1 MKHKKLT
8 IASAFLLSLLTAQVH
23 ADFYDWLGGTSDD
36 WSDSSNWQNGATLG
50 ASDTARIYNS
60 LTSTDPTAYNTV
72 LKSGADVTLT
82 RVWIGNSQDVN
93 ESGVL
98 TVESGA
104 TLTSTGDFVLE
115 NNSTLTS
122 SGAISVGNSNGMI
135 VRDTADVTLNSG
147 ATLNTINLND
157 NSTATLEAGSTVT
170 TIKNINNSAQLTLNS
185 IYTGNMFNGSSS
197 SLIVNGTVDGN
208 VVAASTSSITVN
220 GTVNGNFVNNSTSMQ
235 TIGANGTVNGA
246 VELDSSDQMTVAGSV
261 NGRFFVKS
269 TAQVTIESTANIL
282 SNHDNS
288 WIYNTPSVTWN
299 VGADGSVATLKTSRN
314 EQNAGQFDGEWRYDN
329 TAVDMV
335 VDLTNCVSYATSL
348 TLKLVSGIQNEST
361 FASNVTFLQD
371 GTDVTSDFVWDG
383 AGTGSFTGVLTNPNS
398 SDTDG
403 DGVSD
408 SEDAFPNDA
417 SETVDT
423 DSDGVGDNAD
433 AFPNDPT
440 ETVDT
445 DSDGVGDNSD
455 TFPSDATETVDTD
468 GDGVGDN
475 GDVHPGYNDA
485 ELSTYLSNNSYIL
498 DDGSGGGTGGYT
510 EQQLID
516 LRVGSKLASID
527 NDQATLQV
535 VIEQSDDLGTWSTLQ
550 TESVT
555 VDAPAGTPKQFFRY
569 RMQD

>member
-1 MKHKKLT
+1 MKHKKLIIT
-8 IASAFLLSLLTAQVH
+8 AASLLAALTTQVQ
-23 ADFYDWLGGTSDD
+23 AGFFDWLGGTSDD
-36 WSDSSNWQNGATLG
+36 WSDNSNWQGGNGLVEA
-50 ASDTARIYNS
+50 DTARIYNS
-60 LTSTDPTAYNTV
+60 DISSDPTPNNTV

-82 RVWIGNSQDVN
+82 RLWIGNSQDVN

-104 TLTSTGDFVLE
+104 TLTSTGDFVVE

-122 SGAISVGNSNGMI
+122 SGAISVGNGNGMI
-135 VRDTADVTLNSG
+135 VRDSGSVTLNSG
-147 ATLNTINLND
+147 ATLNKITMSE
-157 NSTATLEAGSTVT
+157 NSTATFEDGSTVT
-170 TIKNINNSAQLTLNS
+170 TIQNLANSAQLTLNTT
-185 IYTGNMFNGSSS
+185 YTGNIFVQNTSSMT
-197 SLIVNGTVDGN
+197 VNGTLNGN
-208 VVAASTSSITVN
+208 FGINSSAPQNIGVN
-220 GTVNGNFVNNSTSMQ
+220 GTVNGDVQ
-235 TIGANGTVNGA
+235 
-246 VELDSSDQMTVAGSV
+246 LDNDDQMTVAGNV
-261 NGRFFVKS
+261 NGLFFVKG

-282 SNHDNS
+282 SDSGNS

-299 VGADGSVATLKTSRN
+299 VGADGSVGTLKTSRL
-314 EQNAGQFDGEWRYDN
+314 EQNAGQFDGEWRYDD

-371 GTDVTSDFVWDG
+371 GTDVTADFVWDG

-398 SDTDG
+398 SDSDG
-403 DGVSD
+403 DGVND

-433 AFPNDPT
+433 AFPNDPN
-440 ETVDT
+440 ETA
-445 DSDGVGDNSD
+445 DSDDDGVGDNSD

-485 ELSTYLSNNSYIL
+485 ELSTYLSNNSYIV
-498 DDGSGGGTGGYT
+498 DDGTGGGTGGGLT
-510 EQQLID
+510 EQDLID
-516 LRVGSKLASID
+516 LRIGSQMASIA

-555 VDAPAGTPKQFFRY
+555 VDAPAGTSKQFFRY

>member
-1 MKHKKLT
+1 MKHKKFAF
-8 IASAFLLSLLTAQVH
+8 ASAFLLAALTSQVQ
-23 ADFYDWLGGTSDD
+23 AGFYDWLGTTSDD
-36 WSDSSNWQNGATLG
+36 WSDSSNWQGGIAFVE
-50 ASDTARIYNS
+50 ADTARIWNS
-60 LTSTDPTAYNTV
+60 DISSDPTPNNTV

-104 TLTSTGDFVLE
+104 TLTSTGDFVVE

-122 SGAISVGNSNGMI
+122 SGAISVGNGNGMI
-135 VRDTADVTLNSG
+135 VRDSGSVTLNSG
-147 ATLNTINLND
+147 ATLNKITLGE
-157 NSTATLEAGSTVT
+157 NSTATFEDGSTVT
-170 TIKNINNSAQLTLNS
+170 TIQNLANSAQLTLNTT
-185 IYTGNMFNGSSS
+185 YTGNIFVQNTSSMT
-197 SLIVNGTVDGN
+197 VNGTLNGN
-208 VVAASTSSITVN
+208 FGINSSAPQNIGVN
-220 GTVNGNFVNNSTSMQ
+220 GTVNGDVQ
-235 TIGANGTVNGA
+235 
-246 VELDSSDQMTVAGSV
+246 LDNDDQMTVAGTV
-261 NGRFFVKS
+261 NGLFFVKS

-282 SNHDNS
+282 SDSGNS

-299 VGADGSVATLKTSRN
+299 VGADGSVGTLKTSRL

-371 GTDVTSDFVWDG
+371 GTDVTADFVWDG
-383 AGTGSFTGVLTNPNS
+383 AGTGSFTGTLANPNS
-398 SDTDG
+398 SDSDG
-403 DGVSD
+403 DGVND

-433 AFPNDPT
+433 AFPNDPN
-440 ETVDT
+440 ETA
-445 DSDGVGDNSD
+445 DSDCDNVGDNAD
-455 TFPSDATETVDTD
+455 EFPSDATETVDTD

-475 GDVHPGYNDA
+475 GDVHPGYNDSA
-485 ELSTYLSNNSYIL
+485 LTTYLSNNSYIL
-498 DDGSGGGTGGYT
+498 DDGSGGGTGGLT
-510 EQQLID
+510 EQDLID
-516 LRVGSKLASID
+516 LRIGSQMASIA

-555 VDAPAGTPKQFFRY
+555 VDAPAGTSKQFFRY

>member
-1 MKHKKLT
+1 MKHKKLIIT
-8 IASAFLLSLLTAQVH
+8 AASLLAALTTQVQ
-23 ADFYDWLGGTSDD
+23 AGFFDWLGGTSDD
-36 WSDSSNWQNGATLG
+36 WSDNSNWQGGNGLVEA
-50 ASDTARIYNS
+50 DTARIYNS
-60 LTSTDPTAYNTV
+60 DISSDPTPNNTV

-104 TLTSTGDFVLE
+104 TLTSTGDFVVE

-122 SGAISVGNSNGMI
+122 SGAISVGNGNGMI
-135 VRDTADVTLNSG
+135 VRDSGSVTLNSG
-147 ATLNTINLND
+147 ATLNKITMSE
-157 NSTATLEAGSTVT
+157 NSTATFEDGSTVT
-170 TIKNINNSAQLTLNS
+170 TIQNLANSAQLTLNTT
-185 IYTGNMFNGSSS
+185 YTGNIFVQNTSSMT
-197 SLIVNGTVDGN
+197 VNGTLNGN
-208 VVAASTSSITVN
+208 FGINSSAPQNIGVN
-220 GTVNGNFVNNSTSMQ
+220 GTVNGDVQ
-235 TIGANGTVNGA
+235 
-246 VELDSSDQMTVAGSV
+246 LDNDDQMTVAGNV
-261 NGRFFVKS
+261 NGLFFVKG

-282 SNHDNS
+282 SDSGNS

-299 VGADGSVATLKTSRN
+299 VGADGSVGTLKTSRL
-314 EQNAGQFDGEWRYDN
+314 EQNAGQFDGEWRYDD

-371 GTDVTSDFVWDG
+371 GTDVTADFVWDG

-398 SDTDG
+398 SDSDG
-403 DGVSD
+403 DGVND

-433 AFPNDPT
+433 AFPNDPN
-440 ETVDT
+440 ETA
-445 DSDGVGDNSD
+445 DSDDDGVGDNSD

-485 ELSTYLSNNSYIL
+485 ELSTYLSNNSYIV
-498 DDGSGGGTGGYT
+498 DDGTGGGTGGGLT
-510 EQQLID
+510 EQDLID
-516 LRVGSKLASID
+516 LRIGSQMASIA

-555 VDAPAGTPKQFFRY
+555 VDAPAGTSKQFFRY